1 MKKLRTIQKNNRLKF
16 KNRKIVLGVT
26 GGIAI
31 YKSASLLRELTIE
44 HGADVQVIM
53 TDSALKFMSTLI
65 FETFS
70 GKPVWTSMFSD
81 REAVGVRHVE
91 ISKWADAVL
100 VSPATANI
108 IGKAANG
115 IADDLL
121 STVICDA
128 GTKTIFAA
136 AMETGMYE
144 NPILKQ
150 NVKRLKDAGFGF
162 IDPEYGSLA
171 SGTNGVGRLA
181 ESRVILHSLLTHLN
195 SGSLKGKKILVSAGP
210 TREWI
215 DPVRFISNPSTGRM
229 GFSLAEAASAEGA
242 DVTVISGPT
251 EVANPVGVDL
261 IKVSTAEEMK
271 NAIVENFA
279 KSDALVMSAA
289 VGDYTYPEVSSEKL
303 KKNGSDLT
311 LILKKTDDIL
321 SALSGD
327 KGDKIIVGFSVE
339 TENVIENSK
348 LKLSEKSLDLIV
360 VNNPKEKGAAFGHDT
375 NKVSIIDRKGTVEE
389 LELMSKSELSTLIID
404 RVSNLLNGS

>member
-1 MKKLRTIQKNNRLKF
+1 MVNRRTKLKNNKLKF
-16 KNRKIVLGVT
+16 KDRKIVLGVT

-31 YKSASLLRELTIE
+31 YKSASLLRELIIE

-70 GKPVWTSMFSD
+70 GKPVWTDMFSD
-81 REAVGVRHVE
+81 KETVGVRHVE
-91 ISKWADAVL
+91 ISKWADAIL

-136 AMETGMYE
+136 AMETGMYD
-144 NPILKQ
+144 NPIMKQ

-162 IDPEYGSLA
+162 IDPESGSLA
-171 SGTNGVGRLA
+171 SGAVGVGRLA
-181 ESRVILHSLLTHLN
+181 ENRVILHSLLTHLN
-195 SGSLKGKKILVSAGP
+195 SGRLRGKKILVSAGP

-251 EVANPVGVDL
+251 EVEHPVGVEL
-261 IKVSTAEEMK
+261 INVSTAEEMK
-271 NAIVENFA
+271 NAIVEKFA
-279 KSDALVMSAA
+279 ESDALVMSAA

-303 KKNGSDLT
+303 KKIGGDLT
-311 LILKKTDDIL
+311 LNLIKTDDIL
-321 SALSGD
+321 SVLSGD
-327 KGDKIIVGFSVE
+327 KGDKVIVGFSVE
-339 TENVIENSK
+339 TENIIENSK
-348 LKLSEKSLDLIV
+348 LKLNKKSLDLIV
-360 VNNPKEKGAAFGHDT
+360 VNNPKENGAAFGHDT
-375 NKVSIIDRKGTVEE
+375 NKVSIIDREGTVEE

>member
-1 MKKLRTIQKNNRLKF
+1 MKFNGN
-16 KNRKIVLGVT
+16 KIVLGVT

-31 YKSASLLRELTIE
+31 YKSATLLRELTIE
-44 HGADVQVIM
+44 HGAEVQVIM
-53 TDSALKFMSTLI
+53 TDSALKFMSPLI

-70 GKPVWTSMFSD
+70 AKPVWTSMFND
-81 REAVGVRHVE
+81 KEMVGVRHVQ
-91 ISKWADAVL
+91 ISEWADAVL
-100 VSPATANI
+100 ISPATANI

-121 STVICDA
+121 STVICDS

-136 AMETGMYE
+136 AMEKGMYE
-144 NPILKQ
+144 NPIVRR

-162 IDPEYGSLA
+162 IEPESGLLA
-171 SGTNGVGRLA
+171 SGASGVGRLA
-181 ESRVILHSLLTHLN
+181 ENRVILHSLLTHLKA
-195 SGSLKGKKILVSAGP
+195 GSLKGKKILISAGP

-251 EVANPVGVDL
+251 EIEDPVGADL
-261 IKVSTAEEMK
+261 IKVSTAKEMK
-271 NAIVENFA
+271 KAIIEKFA
-279 KSDALVMSAA
+279 DSDALVMSAA
-289 VGDYTYPEVSSEKL
+289 VGDYTYPGASSEKL
-303 KKNGSDLT
+303 KKNGSEFK
-311 LILKKTDDIL
+311 LILKRTDDIL

-327 KGDKIIVGFSVE
+327 KGDKVIVGFSVE

-348 LKLSEKSLDLIV
+348 SKLSKKSLDLII
-360 VNNPKEKGAAFGHDT
+360 VNNPKERGAAFGHDT
-375 NKVSIIDRKGTVEE
+375 NKVSIIDQKGTVEE
-389 LELMSKSELSTLIID
+389 LELMSKNELSALIIN

>member
-1 MKKLRTIQKNNRLKF
+1 MKKKALKKRNNGLKF
-16 KNRKIVLGVT
+16 KGQKILLGIT

-53 TDSALKFMSTLI
+53 TDSALKFMSPLI

-81 REAVGVRHVE
+81 KEMVGVRHVE

-100 VSPATANI
+100 ISPATANI

-121 STVICDA
+121 STVISGA

-144 NPILKQ
+144 NPIMQQ
-150 NVKRLKDAGFGF
+150 NIKRLKDAGFGF
-162 IDPEYGSLA
+162 IDPESGPLA
-171 SGTNGVGRLA
+171 SGESGVGRLA
-181 ESRVILHSLLTHLN
+181 ESRVIVHSLLTHLK
-195 SGSLKGKKILVSAGP
+195 SGRLRGKKILVSAGP

-242 DVTVISGPT
+242 DVIVISGPT
-251 EVANPVGVDL
+251 EVASPVGAEL

-271 NAIVENFA
+271 SAIVEKFA
-279 KSDALVMSAA
+279 ESDALVMSAA
-289 VGDYTYPEVSSEKL
+289 VGDYTFPEAGSEKL
-303 KKNGSDLT
+303 KKNGSDLR
-311 LILKKTDDIL
+311 LNLKRTDDIL
-321 SALSGD
+321 KAISGD

-339 TENVIENSK
+339 TENIIENSK
-348 LKLSEKSLDLIV
+348 LKLHEKSMDFIV
-360 VNNPKEKGAAFGHDT
+360 VNNPKENGAAFGHDT
-375 NKVSIIDRKGTVEE
+375 NKVSIIDRKGSVEE
-389 LELMSKSELSTLIID
+389 LELMSKGELSTLIID
-404 RVSNLLNGS
+404 KVSNLLSGS